1 VSLVIIDEASMMTL
15 EMLAGILNRAKPT
28 CRVVLLGDP
37 NQLLSVGSGNVL
49 PDLLTLGVPHI
60 RLKSN
65 HRQDADALAL
75 LQNVTG
81 FTRIRSVSSMH
92 FDESFALQELP
103 QQDLKDALVAE
114 AAQRYLR
121 GECVQVLA
129 PCNRSGV
136 CSVQSLNLAIRQLVN
151 PADPGK
157 MELSASEL
165 TFRDG
170 DRVLIRQN
178 DRERS
183 CSNGD
188 VGILHITSDNAD
200 TPEYFVELPDGRRPS
215 WNDLD
220 GLRRLSLAYAITIHK
235 SQGSEF
241 DTILL
246 PVMRNFARM
255 LSRNLLYTSISRAKK
270 RVILFGDRSALDAAL
285 RRPVQDRR
293 TMLVSKVM
301 TRMMEVCA

>member
-1 VSLVIIDEASMMTL
+1 
-15 EMLAGILNRAKPT
+15 
-28 CRVVLLGDP
+28 
-37 NQLLSVGSGNVL
+37 
-49 PDLLTLGVPHI
+49 
-60 RLKSN
+60 
-65 HRQDADALAL
+65 
-75 LQNVTG
+75 
-81 FTRIRSVSSMH
+81 MH
-92 FDESFALQELP
+92 FDESFALQELSE
-103 QQDLKDALVAE
+103 QNLKDALVAE
-114 AAQRYLR
+114 AARRFLN
-121 GECVQVLA
+121 GESVQVLA
-129 PCNRSGV
+129 PCNRNGS

-188 VGILHITSDNAD
+188 VGILRIVNDDAD
-200 TPEYFVELPDGRRPS
+200 APEYFVDLPDGRRPS
-215 WNDLD
+215 WEDGS
-220 GLRRLSLAYAITIHK
+220 GLRYLSLAYAITIHK

-241 DTILL
+241 DTILM
-246 PVMRNFARM
+246 PVMSSFVGM
-255 LSRNLLYTSISRAKK
+255 LSCNLLYTSISRAKK
-270 RVILFGDRSALDAAL
+270 RVILFGCRSALDTAL